1 MASVKR
7 EITKPK
13 KAVIRWLLDSDP
25 SIRWQVKRD
34 LTGEPEE
41 VVAAE
46 RSSVAVEGWG
56 ARLLSLQEPDGNWG
70 GGPWVFQSWAS
81 TVETLMLLRE
91 LGLDPAS
98 PQARKAIGLV
108 RDKSD
113 WGPYHGHSPFFEG
126 EVEPCINGRVLACG
140 AYFSEASDRLVD
152 RLLSEQLQ
160 DGGWNCEAPPSKRS
174 SFNSTICVLEGLLEY
189 EKAKGPTSAVKDAR
203 LRGQEYLLERKLFR
217 SLSTGK
223 VIATGE
229 NSRFRLAGT
238 TTSCGAWTICGK
250 PGPVPM
256 NEGLRPSTWWPGS
269 NTRTDDGRS
278 ITPPPARSTST
289 WRVGEERRAAGT
301 HSVPCGCWTGIQH
314 KTNAEA
320 AGRGLVTTRAGPFS
334 GTPVLRWPNNRLRR
348 TALRAAAEPERW
360 TDRQGS

>member
-25 SIRWQVKRD
+25 SIRWQVERD

-46 RSSVAVEGWG
+46 RSRIAVEGWG

-81 TVETLMLLRE
+81 TMETLMLLRE

-98 PQARKAIGLV
+98 PQARKTIGLV

-140 AYFSEASDRLVD
+140 AYFGEASDRLVD

-189 EKAKGPTSAVKDAR
+189 EKAKGATSAVKDAR

-223 VIATGE
+223 VI
-229 NSRFRLAGT
+229 
-238 TTSCGAWTICGK
+238 
-250 PGPVPM
+250 
-256 NEGLRPSTWWPGS
+256 
-269 NTRTDDGRS
+269 
-278 ITPPPARSTST
+278 
-289 WRVGEERRAAGT
+289 
-301 HSVPCGCWTGIQH
+301 
-314 KTNAEA
+314 
-320 AGRGLVTTRAGPFS
+320 
-334 GTPVLRWPNNRLRR
+334 
-348 TALRAAAEPERW
+348 
-360 TDRQGS
+360 DRDR